1 MVQTTDNS
9 FKSVDQGFDFD
20 KRLAQL
26 TQNRQAGE
34 RILLEKAAL
43 FALQAH
49 QGQTRVSG
57 EPYVEHV
64 FTVAQILGQL
74 NLDVDTLCAA
84 LLHDVVEDTSVSLA
98 DVERDFS
105 SEIAKLVDGVTKMEL
120 LNEIP
125 AATNSSQRYE
135 KHQAENLRKLLLAM
149 VEDVRVVL
157 IKLADRLHNMRTL
170 SYLSPEK
177 QLLIAEETLSI
188 FAPLAN
194 RLGIWQMKWELEDLC
209 LRYLQPQ
216 TYKKIA
222 GLLDERRIDREI
234 YINKAIEFVTLE
246 LKKADINAQVS
257 GRPKH
262 IYSIWKKMNRKGID
276 FHEVFDV
283 RAIRILVDTV
293 KDCYAA
299 LGVVHSL
306 WRHIPREFDDY
317 IATPKENDYQSLHTA
332 VIGQDAKTLEIQ
344 IRTHDMHAHSE
355 LGVAAHWRY
364 KEGEKFDAKY
374 EAKINWLRQ
383 ILEWKEEETDAGGF
397 IDRFKAEVFQD
408 RVYVLTPKGKVVDL
422 PAGATPLD
430 FAYVIHTDIGH
441 RCRGAKVDGH
451 IVPLTYELRNGQQVD
466 VLTTRNSVPSRDWLN
481 PHLGY
486 LKSSRARAKVRT
498 WFRQLDLDKNV
509 ADGRAIIDKE
519 LNRVGI
525 RSVSMQSLTEKFQLQ
540 HLNEFLSMVGR
551 GELTPSQIVNAAQ
564 SLLSAEQQ
572 EVNVVR
578 TTVPVYFKEK
588 PGDVTIQGV
597 GNLLTNIAKCC
608 KPVPDDSISGYITRG
623 RGVTIHRSD
632 CPNVL
637 RVSDE
642 DKERIIEVSWSST
655 TESSYPVDV
664 KITAY
669 DRQGLLK
676 DITAILSSER
686 INVLALNT
694 MSEIKDHTA
703 QMTLTLEIQTIEQL
717 SRILV
722 KINQLPNII
731 EVCRKN

>member
-9 FKSVDQGFDFD
+9 FKNKNQQFDFSE
-20 KRLAQL
+20 RLVKL
-26 TQNRQAGE
+26 VENRQQAE
-34 RILLEKAAL
+34 RVLIEKAAS
-43 FALQAH
+43 FAMTAH
-49 QGQTRVSG
+49 EGQKRVSG

-64 FTVAQILGQL
+64 FTVAQILAQL
-74 NLDVDTLCAA
+74 NLDAETLCAA
-84 LLHDVVEDTSVSLA
+84 LLHDVVEDTAVTLA
-98 DVERDFS
+98 DIETEFGED
-105 SEIAKLVDGVTKMEL
+105 IAKLVNGVTKMEL
-120 LNEIP
+120 LNEMP
-125 AATNSSQRYE
+125 VSKKDVGEE

-170 SYLSPEK
+170 SYLSSDK
-177 QLLIAEETLSI
+177 QLAIAEETLTI

-194 RLGIWQMKWELEDLC
+194 RLGIWQMKWELEDLS
-209 LRYLQPQ
+209 LRYLQPE

-222 GLLDERRIDREI
+222 GLLDERRIDREN
-234 YINKAIEFVTLE
+234 YINKVIEFVTNE
-246 LKKADINAQVS
+246 LHKADIQAKVT

-283 RAIRILVDTV
+283 RAIRVLVNTV
-293 KDCYAA
+293 KDCYAV

-306 WRHIPREFDDY
+306 WQHIPREFDDY

-332 VIGQDAKTLEIQ
+332 VIGPAGRTLEIQ
-344 IRTHDMHAHSE
+344 IRTHEMHAHSE

-364 KEGEKFDAKY
+364 KEGGKFDAKY

-383 ILEWKEEETDAGGF
+383 ILEWKDEEADAGGF
-397 IDRFKAEVFQD
+397 IDRFKSEVFQD

-441 RCRGAKVDGH
+441 RCRGAKVNGH
-451 IVPLTYELRNGQQVD
+451 IVPLTYELKNGQQVEI
-466 VLTTRNSVPSRDWLN
+466 LTTRNSVPSRDWLN

-486 LKSSRARAKVRT
+486 IKSSRARAKVRT
-498 WFRQLDLDKNV
+498 WFRHLDLDKNIS
-509 ADGRAIIDKE
+509 DGRAILEKE

-525 RSVSMQSLTEKFQLQ
+525 NKVSIENLTIKFQLQ
-540 HLNEFLSMVGR
+540 HTNEFLAMVGR
-551 GELTPSQIVNAAQ
+551 GEITAIQIVNAAQ
-564 SLLSAEQQ
+564 SLLTAEQQ
-572 EVNVVR
+572 DVNVLR
-578 TTVPVYFKEK
+578 NTVPAKYKGK
-588 PGDVTIQGV
+588 TGDVTILGV
-597 GNLLTNIAKCC
+597 GNLLTTIAKCC
-608 KPVPDDSISGYITRG
+608 KPVPNDSISGYITRG
-623 RGVTIHRSD
+623 RGITIHRSD

-637 RVSDE
+637 RVNDD

-655 TESSYPVDV
+655 SDSTYPVDV

-669 DRQGLLK
+669 DRQGLLR
-676 DITAILSSER
+676 DITVILSSEK
-686 INVLALNT
+686 INVLSLNT
-694 MSEIKDHTA
+694 MSDIKDHTA
-703 QMTLTLEIQTIEQL
+703 QMTLTLEIHTIEQL
-717 SRILV
+717 SRILT

-731 EVCRKN
+731 EVVRKS